1 MGWKV
6 VHLTKPC
13 KIKIKSE
20 NLFLYFY
27 EDEREVKVT
36 IKDIDFI
43 LFDNTQFS
51 ITGKTLELLAKNNI
65 ATLFIDEEFT
75 PCGVLTPY
83 FQHST
88 MTEIA
93 HTQISLTREF
103 KEKVWQEIIK
113 SKLSNQAKVLELF
126 GIEKSNEL
134 IQLSSKVQLYDKNND
149 EALGARIYWKQL
161 FKVPNFKREQGAE
174 DIINSMLNYGY
185 AIVRACMARSICAS
199 GLLPIFGIWHQNKYN
214 AFNLVDDLIEPFR
227 AFIDI
232 HIKLLRKHYTN
243 KTILDVQLKR
253 EIITL
258 LNFEC
263 VEIKGGISNLPK
275 AIELFVINYK
285 KAMIKDNSSLVF
297 YPTIHESH
305 FKYECL

>member
-1 MGWKV
+1 MGWKII
-6 VHLTKPC
+6 HLSKAC

-20 NLFLYFY
+20 NLLLYFY
-27 EDEREVKVT
+27 EEKQEIKVT

-65 ATLFIDEEFT
+65 ATLFIGEEFT
-75 PCGVLTPY
+75 PCGILTPY

-93 HTQISLTREF
+93 HIQISLTKEF
-103 KEKVWQEIIK
+103 KEKAWQEIIK
-113 SKLSNQAKVLELF
+113 SKLINQAKVLELYRSS
-126 GIEKSNEL
+126 KAKDL
-134 IQLSSKVQLYDKNND
+134 VKLSSQVQIGDKNND
-149 EALGARIYWKQL
+149 EAQGARLYWKQL
-161 FKVPNFKREQGAE
+161 FKIPNFKREQGAE

-185 AIVRACMARSICAS
+185 AIVRACMARSVSAS

-232 HIKLLRKHYTN
+232 HIKILRKTYMN
-243 KTILDVQLKR
+243 KTSLDTQVKR

-263 VEIKGGISNLPK
+263 VEIKGGISNIPK

-285 KAMIKDNSSLVF
+285 KAMIKDDSSLIL
-297 YPTIHESH
+297 YPSIKEMY

>member
-6 VHLTKPC
+6 VHLTKAC

-20 NLFLYFY
+20 NLVLYFY
-27 EDEREVKVT
+27 EDDQEVKVT

-51 ITGKTLELLAKNNI
+51 VTGKVLELLAKNNI

-75 PCGVLTPY
+75 PCGIYTPY

-93 HTQISLTREF
+93 HTQISISKEF
-103 KEKVWQEIIK
+103 KNIVWKQIIQ
-113 SKLSNQAKVLELF
+113 SKLQNQAKVLEKFKIKNHVEL
-126 GIEKSNEL
+126 KS
-134 IQLSSKVQLYDKNND
+134 LSEQVQLYDKNND
-149 EALGARIYWKQL
+149 EAQGARIYWKSL
-161 FKVPNFKREQGAE
+161 FGIKDFKREQGAK

-185 AIVRACMARSICAS
+185 AIVRATIARSISAS

-227 AFIDI
+227 PFVDLY
-232 HIKLLRKHYTN
+232 IKLLKKEYKN
-243 KTILDVQLKR
+243 KIIMDVELKR
-253 EIITL
+253 KIVAI
-258 LNFEC
+258 LNFEY
-263 VEIKGGISNLPK
+263 VDINKGTTNLPK
-275 AIELFVINYK
+275 AIEIFVINYK
-285 KAMIKDNSSLVF
+285 KAMLQDNACLIKF
-297 YPTIHESH
+297 PTINEEY

>member
-1 MGWKV
+1 MG
-6 VHLTKPC
+6 
-13 KIKIKSE
+13 
-20 NLFLYFY
+20 
-27 EDEREVKVT
+27 
-36 IKDIDFI
+36 FI

-51 ITGKTLELLAKNNI
+51 ITGKTLELLVKNNI
-65 ATLFIDEEFT
+65 ATLFINEEFI
-75 PCGVLTPY
+75 PCGILTPY

-93 HTQISLTREF
+93 YTQISLTKEF

-113 SKLSNQAKVLELF
+113 SKLTNQAKVLELF
-126 GIEKSNEL
+126 RRKQFKEL
-134 IQLSSKVQLYDKNND
+134 KQLSTQVKLYDRNND
-149 EALGARIYWKQL
+149 EAQGARIYWKHL
-161 FKVPNFKREQGAE
+161 FKIPNFKRAQGAE

-185 AIVRACMARSICAS
+185 AIIRACMARSVSAS

-227 AFIDI
+227 IFVDI
-232 HIKLLRKHYTN
+232 YIKILRKKYIN
-243 KTILDVQLKR
+243 KITLDIQLKR
-253 EIITL
+253 EIICL

-263 VEIKGGISNLPK
+263 VVIKGGISNLPK

>member
-1 MGWKV
+1 MGWKII
-6 VHLTKPC
+6 HLSKAC

-20 NLFLYFY
+20 NLLLYFY
-27 EDEREVKVT
+27 EERQEIKVT

-75 PCGVLTPY
+75 PCGILTPY

-93 HTQISLTREF
+93 HIQISLTKEF
-103 KEKVWQEIIK
+103 KEKTWQEIIK
-113 SKLSNQAKVLELF
+113 SKLINQAKVLELYR
-126 GIEKSNEL
+126 
-134 IQLSSKVQLYDKNND
+134 SSKAKDLVKLSAQVQIGDKNND
-149 EALGARIYWKQL
+149 EAQGARLYWKQL
-161 FKVPNFKREQGAE
+161 FKIPNFKREQGAT

-185 AIVRACMARSICAS
+185 AIVRACMARSISAS

-227 AFIDI
+227 AFVDI
-232 HIKLLRKHYTN
+232 HIKILRKKYMN
-243 KTILDVQLKR
+243 KISLDTQLKR
-253 EIITL
+253 EIISL

-263 VEIKGGISNLPK
+263 VEIKGGISNIPK

-285 KAMIKDNSSLVF
+285 KAMIKDDNSLIL
-297 YPTIHESH
+297 YPSIKEMY